1 MKDLNIEN
9 GGCSYYMKNRADI
22 EVIASILRCTKYNW
36 EYQTTIMNKASVSHS
51 QVIRYL
57 SLAIKNGLVE
67 YSKITGLY
75 RTTQIGFNYL
85 EKHDKLVRL
94 FPEIAEPSK

>member
-1 MKDLNIEN
+1 
-9 GGCSYYMKNRADI
+9 MKNRADI
-22 EVIASILRCTKYNW
+22 EVIASILRCTQYNW

-57 SLAIKNGLVE
+57 SLAIKSGLLE
-67 YSKITGLY
+67 YSKITRLY
-75 RTTQIGFNYL
+75 RTTQIGFNFL

-94 FPEIAEPSK
+94 FPEIAEPSKYI

>member
-1 MKDLNIEN
+1 
-9 GGCSYYMKNRADI
+9 MKNRADI
-22 EVIASILRCTKYNW
+22 EVIASILRSAKDKW

-57 SLAIKNGLVE
+57 SVAMNTRLIE

-75 RTTQIGFNYL
+75 KTTKMGLDFL
-85 EKHDKLVRL
+85 EKHNKLIIL
-94 FPEIAEPSK
+94 FPEIAEPSQCS

>member
-1 MKDLNIEN
+1 
-9 GGCSYYMKNRADI
+9 MKNRADI
-22 EVIASILRCTKYNW
+22 EVIASILRSAKGKW

-57 SLAIKNGLVE
+57 SVAMNTRLIE

-75 RTTQIGFNYL
+75 KTTKMGLDFL
-85 EKHDKLVRL
+85 EKHDKLIIL
-94 FPEIAEPSK
+94 FPEIAEPSQCS

>member
-1 MKDLNIEN
+1 
-9 GGCSYYMKNRADI
+9 MKNRADI
-22 EVIASILRCTKYNW
+22 EVIASILRSAKDKW

-57 SLAIKNGLVE
+57 SVAMNTRLIE

-75 RTTQIGFNYL
+75 KTTKMGLDFL
-85 EKHDKLVRL
+85 EKHDKLIIL
-94 FPEIAEPSK
+94 FPEIAAPSQCS

>member
-1 MKDLNIEN
+1 
-9 GGCSYYMKNRADI
+9 MKNRADI
-22 EVIASILRCTKYNW
+22 EVIASILRSAKDKW

-57 SLAIKNGLVE
+57 SVAMNTRLIE

-75 RTTQIGFNYL
+75 KTTKMGLVFL
-85 EKHDKLVRL
+85 EKHDKLIIL
-94 FPEIAEPSK
+94 FPEIAAPSHCS

>member
-1 MKDLNIEN
+1 
-9 GGCSYYMKNRADI
+9 MKNRADI
-22 EVIASILRCTKYNW
+22 EVIASILRSAKDKW

-57 SLAIKNGLVE
+57 SVAMNTRLIE

-75 RTTQIGFNYL
+75 KTTKMGLDFL
-85 EKHDKLVRL
+85 EKHDKLIIL
-94 FPEIAEPSK
+94 FPEIAAPSHCS